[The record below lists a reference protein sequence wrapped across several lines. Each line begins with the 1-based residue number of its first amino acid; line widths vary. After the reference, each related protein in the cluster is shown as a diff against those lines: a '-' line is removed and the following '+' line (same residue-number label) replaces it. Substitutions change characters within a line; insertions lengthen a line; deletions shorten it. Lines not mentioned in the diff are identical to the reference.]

1 MRVYVCNVSGCV
13 CAYEQDGA
21 NVETNGL
28 RPSVS
33 LPAFPAPP
41 VSHVGACVIV
51 SEQMLGLSILH
62 RFSFSLRLFLLA
74 PFPPHPSF
82 SLPQHNPVKQV
93 LSSQTCHLR
102 FRLKHNCNPPAHVR
116 GCCRCRRLEGDD
128 FALESLFHAEEKKKK
143 PTNTTHE
150 LSKFLLPGLSA
161 TSLILTGAVGYPH
174 THMYAHCK
182 VPCLL

>member
-102 FRLKHNCNPPAHVR
+102 FRLKHNCNPPPHTSVAAAAAAASR
-116 GCCRCRRLEGDD
+116 ETTLPSNRS
-128 FALESLFHAEEKKKK
+128 FMQKKKK
-143 PTNTTHE
+143 KKQPTRRMN
-150 LSKFLLPGLSA
+150 SA
-161 TSLILTGAVGYPH
+161 NFSSLD
-174 THMYAHCK
+174 
-182 VPCLL
+182 CLRPL

>member
-102 FRLKHNCNPPAHVR
+102 FRLKHNCNPPPRTRPWLLPLPPPR
-116 GCCRCRRLEGDD
+116 GRRLCPRIALSCRR
-128 FALESLFHAEEKKKK
+128 KKKK
-143 PTNTTHE
+143 TNQHD
-150 LSKFLLPGLSA
+150 A
-161 TSLILTGAVGYPH
+161 
-174 THMYAHCK
+174 
-182 VPCLL
+182 